1 MPACWLN
8 PIHFGRH
15 GRRRFRASRHCQ
27 PPIDMQDSMSPA
39 MTAICGIPSVQGTNR
54 EGQLRVDMTRPVSRR
69 RRTGTCAFRPK
80 TGIGERRPR
89 QIVRH
94 QQTWR
99 PLSAQ
104 LADPRRSLCAWARS
118 RQAGSKKPVAWENA
132 AAAKPQYCHCRARQQ
147 GCADRLEL
155 AYQRLRN
162 KSAGAI
168 TTCPFSAHASP
179 STTRPLGP
187 IARPVWPSR
196 S

>member
-1 MPACWLN
+1 MV
-8 PIHFGRH
+8 
-15 GRRRFRASRHCQ
+15 RASRCA
-27 PPIDMQDSMSPA
+27 PT
-39 MTAICGIPSVQGTNR
+39 TARFPTNR
-54 EGQLRVDMTRPVSRR
+54 KHGAVSTIRQLSLHHPYLADKRANTEPSPLTRMPARSPSLWVDFPVRR
-69 RRTGTCAFRPK
+69 RRATTAICAFRPK

-89 QIVRH
+89 QIIRY

-99 PLSAQ
+99 PLSAH

-132 AAAKPQYCHCRARQQ
+132 AAATPQYCHCRARQQ

-155 AYQRLRN
+155 VYQRLRN

-168 TTCPFSAHASP
+168 TTCPFSPHASP
-179 STTRPLGP
+179 STTRPRGP

-196 S
+196 C